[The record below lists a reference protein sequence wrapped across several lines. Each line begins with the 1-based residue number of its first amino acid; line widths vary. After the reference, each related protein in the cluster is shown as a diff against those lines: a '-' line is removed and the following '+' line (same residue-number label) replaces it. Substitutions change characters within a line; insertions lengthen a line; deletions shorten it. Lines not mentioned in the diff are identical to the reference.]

1 MNQSQAVARIK
12 GRKSCH
18 ALKKILLGES
28 RPQSYHFLR
37 KVRGNAALYK
47 WGWRNPLRIPDCCY
61 SSSFFSYTPI
71 RPITATHR
79 LAQHQEYCYTRNK
92 SIWDPRPFTPD
103 AFYTELVLQQK
114 HFKPNSFCTRSPQH
128 HTPFCT
134 RTYLYTA
141 QAFYT
146 RNPFTPA
153 RLNRQKPICLS
164 FTRETHLKSRPQ
176 LHMHC
181 EVLRS
186 SRKFKL
192 PTEVIH
198 QV

>member
-1 MNQSQAVARIK
+1 MV
-12 GRKSCH
+12 
-18 ALKKILLGES
+18 
-28 RPQSYHFLR
+28 
-37 KVRGNAALYK
+37 
-47 WGWRNPLRIPDCCY
+47 GWRNPLRIPDCCY

-79 LAQHQEYCYTRNK
+79 LAQHQEYCYTSNK
-92 SIWDPRPFTPD
+92 SLWDPRPFTPD

-114 HFKPNSFCTRSPQH
+114 HFKPNSSYTRSPQH
-128 HTPFCT
+128 HTPFAPELI
-134 RTYLYTA
+134 YI
-141 QAFYT
+141 QHM
-146 RNPFTPA
+146 PFIPETLLHQQDSIDKNQYVLA
-153 RLNRQKPICLS
+153 S
-164 FTRETHLKSRPQ
+164 TREAHLKSRPQ

-192 PTEVIH
+192 PIEVIH